1 MIIQKDFPLSQILW
15 YKIGGKTKY
24 LLEAEN
30 SEDIKKALD
39 FIEKNNIQKVFICGL
54 GSNLIFT
61 DDYFDGAV
69 IRIVQT
75 KKTDNSFQAKN
86 EFATIFAG
94 AVLDDV
100 IQFSFNN
107 NIIGL
112 EWAGGLPGTIGAG
125 VRGNVGAFGK
135 EIKESL
141 FSVEVL
147 EIKNT
152 GYSLRTI
159 KKTDLHFSYRNSL
172 IKENKNL
179 IIVSTTFQ
187 LQPAAFEDVVKAKN
201 TYMNNINYRKEHHP
215 IEYPTCGS
223 VFKNIT
229 DANQIQ
235 KILAIWPDI
244 KESMDTKWHGKISM
258 GYVVKRLGFSKYRVG
273 NMQVSEKHANFI
285 VNLGNA
291 KASDVLTIIKEIQN
305 KVQET
310 FGFIPEV
317 EVEIVSDT
325 K

>member
-1 MIIQKDFPLSQILW
+1 
-15 YKIGGKTKY
+15 
-24 LLEAEN
+24 
-30 SEDIKKALD
+30 
-39 FIEKNNIQKVFICGL
+39 
-54 GSNLIFT
+54 
-61 DDYFDGAV
+61 
-69 IRIVQT
+69 
-75 KKTDNSFQAKN
+75 
-86 EFATIFAG
+86 
-94 AVLDDV
+94 
-100 IQFSFNN
+100 
-107 NIIGL
+107 
-112 EWAGGLPGTIGAG
+112 
-125 VRGNVGAFGK
+125 
-135 EIKESL
+135 
-141 FSVEVL
+141 
-147 EIKNT
+147 
-152 GYSLRTI
+152 
-159 KKTDLHFSYRNSL
+159 
-172 IKENKNL
+172 
-179 IIVSTTFQ
+179 
-187 LQPAAFEDVVKAKN
+187 
-201 TYMNNINYRKEHHP
+201 MNNINYRKEHHP